1 MNNYPEAIN
10 NILNGHP
17 ISALFNVRITN
28 YSAGRIVLGLSARVP
43 QSGSAG
49 ALGCIA
55 DCVAR
60 IAGQESV
67 GTCVVSEYELNAYT
81 QSTAAEFIASAQ
93 VESASEQHATYCC
106 EIYAVENAIQI
117 PLAQSQ
123 GTLLKIN

>member
-1 MNNYPEAIN
+1 MNNYPESIN

-17 ISALFNVRITN
+17 ISALFNVRITD
-28 YSAGRIVLGLSARVP
+28 YSAGSIVLGLSARAP

-60 IAGQESV
+60 LAAQESV
-67 GTCVVSEYELNAYT
+67 GTCVVSEYELNAYA

-93 VESASEQHATYCC
+93 IRTTTEEHATYSC
-106 EIYAVENAIQI
+106 EIYALENAIHI
-117 PLAQSQ
+117 PLAQAQ